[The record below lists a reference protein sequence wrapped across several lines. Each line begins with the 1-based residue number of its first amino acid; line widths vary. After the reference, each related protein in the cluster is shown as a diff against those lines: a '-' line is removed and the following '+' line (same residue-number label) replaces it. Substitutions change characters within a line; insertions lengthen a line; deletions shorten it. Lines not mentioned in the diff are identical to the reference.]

1 MIPNSSLSYLLAS
14 SFYASSTCLVGR
26 SSVLLISR
34 SGTAVTYS
42 VDSFPMHFLWVSLT
56 DKDAR
61 LCLLH
66 RDKRLDR
73 DNGEKYVT
81 FDVCLCFFKAFASY
95 VFERV
100 GRCDGS
106 LSGQYVPNYEIDF
119 CVYLLDISCI

>member
-26 SSVLLISR
+26 SVLLISR
-34 SGTAVTYS
+34 SGTVSGTAVTYS

-73 DNGEKYVT
+73 DNGEMYVT

-100 GRCDGS
+100 GSVMGRS
-106 LSGQYVPNYEIDF
+106 LGNTCPTMK
-119 CVYLLDISCI
+119 LISAYIY